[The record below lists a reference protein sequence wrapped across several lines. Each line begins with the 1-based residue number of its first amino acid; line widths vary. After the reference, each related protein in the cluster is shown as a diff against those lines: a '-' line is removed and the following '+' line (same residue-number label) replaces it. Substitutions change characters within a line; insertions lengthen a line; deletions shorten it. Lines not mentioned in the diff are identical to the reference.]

1 MMTKGEKI
9 TLVLSILFITI
20 MISVGTFFFLKILSN
35 YQKEI
40 DKTSLMRTYS
50 QDIVYQAK
58 QQAQSAKHQTIQDI
72 AYAQLQAATGLSGNT
87 NAYPV
92 WGVHTDD
99 KFIKYGVLI
108 GDGIPYI
115 SENKSQQTSSLSDF
129 DVNDKKYWQNVKD
142 KNFDAV
148 KSKINNAL
156 PKISSKSEQ
165 EEQIKSAIIKAKKDD
180 ILNQQQREQKAAKA
194 ENAADQ

>member
-40 DKTSLMRTYS
+40 DKTPLMRTYS

-129 DVNDKKYWQNVKD
+129 DINDKKYWQNVKD

-148 KSKINNAL
+148 KAKINNTL

-194 ENAADQ
+194 ETAADQ

>member
-1 MMTKGEKI
+1 MTKGEKI

-50 QDIVYQAK
+50 QDIVYQTK

-129 DVNDKKYWQNVKD
+129 DINDKKYWQNVKD

-194 ENAADQ
+194 ETAADQ

>member
-129 DVNDKKYWQNVKD
+129 DINDKKYWQNVKD

-148 KSKINNAL
+148 KAKINNTL

-194 ENAADQ
+194 ETAADQ

>member
-1 MMTKGEKI
+1 MITKGEKI

-40 DKTSLMRTYS
+40 DKTPLMRTYS

-129 DVNDKKYWQNVKD
+129 DINDKKYWQNVKD

-180 ILNQQQREQKAAKA
+180 ILNQQQREQKTAKA
-194 ENAADQ
+194 ETAADQ

>member
-40 DKTSLMRTYS
+40 DKTLLMRTYS

-72 AYAQLQAATGLSGNT
+72 AYAQLQAATGLSGNM

-129 DVNDKKYWQNVKD
+129 DINDKKYWQNVKD

>member
-1 MMTKGEKI
+1 MTKGEKI

-129 DVNDKKYWQNVKD
+129 DINDKKYWQNVKD

-148 KSKINNAL
+148 KAKINNTL

-194 ENAADQ
+194 ETAADQ

>member
-9 TLVLSILFITI
+9 ILVLLTLFVVV
-20 MISVGTFFFLKILSN
+20 MFSVGAFFFSKILSN

-50 QDIVYQAK
+50 QDIVYQVK

-72 AYAQLQAATGLSGNT
+72 AYAQLQAATGLNGNT
-87 NAYPV
+87 NSYSV
-92 WGVHTDD
+92 WGVHTNN
-99 KFIKYGVLI
+99 KFIKYGVLV

-129 DVNDKKYWQNVKD
+129 DINDKKYWQNVKD

-165 EEQIKSAIIKAKKDD
+165 EQQIKSAIIKAKKDD

-194 ENAADQ
+194 ETAADQ

>member
-129 DVNDKKYWQNVKD
+129 DINDKKYWQNVKD

-148 KSKINNAL
+148 KAKINDAL

-194 ENAADQ
+194 ETAADQ

>member
-20 MISVGTFFFLKILSN
+20 MISIGAFFFLKILSN

-129 DVNDKKYWQNVKD
+129 DINDKKYWQNVKD

-194 ENAADQ
+194 ETAADQ

>member
-87 NAYPV
+87 NAYSV

>member
-20 MISVGTFFFLKILSN
+20 MISIGTFFFLKILSN

-87 NAYPV
+87 NAYTV

-129 DVNDKKYWQNVKD
+129 DINDKKYWQNVKD

-148 KSKINNAL
+148 KSKINNVL

-194 ENAADQ
+194 ETAADQ